1 MRMNRHICIHG
12 HFYQPSRENPW
23 LSAVLREESA
33 APYHD
38 WNERI
43 TAECYAPN
51 TAARILSDRGMIA
64 DIVSTYASVSFD
76 AGPTLLGWLEAQ
88 RPGVY
93 AAILDADRES
103 SERFSG
109 HGSAIAQAYHHTIL
123 PLATPRDR
131 EAEVRWGIEDFVSR
145 FNRRPEGMWLPEC
158 AVDYPTL
165 ETLAAAGIAFT
176 LLSPAQASRIRLPGG
191 DWTPV
196 AGGALDTTRPYR
208 CSLPSKKTIDIF
220 FYDPA
225 ISSAV
230 AFGDLLADG
239 KKFASRLLS
248 AAAPHAA
255 SLVSVATDGETYGHH
270 HRFGEMALAYCLR
283 EIERHSGAQLTIFGE
298 FLEKH
303 PPEAEV
309 GISENTSWSCAHGLE
324 RWRSGCS
331 CTTGAYPGWSHDWR
345 LQLREAVDYLR
356 GMLAPFFE
364 SALRPLCPDPWKARG
379 SYVRVIR
386 DPSITDRFLLEQAG
400 RSLSPVER
408 IRACMLLEMARHAM
422 MMYTSCG
429 WYFDDIAGIEAVQ
442 VMAHACRAMDLA
454 RALGGPDAEP
464 EFTAILARARSN
476 ILPEGDGARIY
487 RTRAASSRID
497 PAGIGAHFALCAAVT
512 AISCTGAYEVTTMAE
527 ARSGEDVASTI
538 RIRSHRTG
546 EETCIAAAV
555 TRTAAGEPVA
565 GVRIAPA
572 TAPDALLG
580 LLQTRGDTDAQTF
593 LARHF
598 DRVCT
603 VGDLFPAE
611 REQVLRGWIAGQG
624 APLDAA
630 LRAFSREFPPVSEAL
645 TGASDPL
652 LVRAAAFYRYNADL
666 HALLSAGTPETA
678 AIGTAVRMMLRHAI
692 PPCHALLGPAARTQ
706 VNKLLRKA
714 AGRPGDPGPLED
726 ALGLLSSLRRI
737 ELTPDPWESQNLLY
751 ALMHRQLR
759 EQAGREGCGDA
770 NAVRWL
776 RACRA
781 LAELLGMEVEQ

>member
-1 MRMNRHICIHG
+1 MNRHICIHG

-38 WNERI
+38 WNDRI

-51 TAARILSDRGMIA
+51 SAARILSDTGMIA

-76 AGPTLLGWLEAQ
+76 AGPTLLGWLETQ
-88 RPGVY
+88 RPAVY
-93 AAILDADRES
+93 AAFLDADRES
-103 SERFSG
+103 RERFAG

-123 PLATPRDR
+123 PLATARDR

-176 LLSPAQASRIRLPGG
+176 ILSPAQASRVRLPGG
-191 DWTPV
+191 DWMPV

-208 CSLPSKKTIDIF
+208 CPLPSEKTIDIF
-220 FYDPA
+220 FYDA
-225 ISSAV
+225 GISSAV

-239 KKFASRLLS
+239 GRFASCLL
-248 AAAPHAA
+248 AAPAPHAP

-283 EIERHSGAQLTIFGE
+283 EIERHSGARLTVYGE

-309 GISENTSWSCAHGLE
+309 GISEHTSWSCAHGLE

-331 CTTGAYPGWSHDWR
+331 CTTGAYPGWSHGWR
-345 LQLREAVDYLR
+345 RQLRDAVDYLR
-356 GMLAPFFE
+356 GTLDPFFE
-364 SALRPLCPDPWKARG
+364 SALRPLCPDPWKAREE
-379 SYVRVIR
+379 YIRVLR
-386 DPSITDRFLLEQAG
+386 DPSIADRFLAGQAG
-400 RSLSPVER
+400 RSLSPGER

-442 VMAHACRAMDLA
+442 LMADACRAMDLA
-454 RALGGPDAEP
+454 KALGGPDAEP
-464 EFTAILARARSN
+464 EFTAILAGARSN
-476 ILPEGDGARIY
+476 IHAEGDGARIY
-487 RTRAASSRID
+487 ATRAASSRID
-497 PAGIGAHFALCAAVT
+497 RAGIGAHFALCAAFGAV
-512 AISCTGAYEVTTMAE
+512 ACTGAHEVTTE
-527 ARSGEDVASTI
+527 ADVRSGDDAASTI

-555 TRTAAGEPVA
+555 VRTAAGEPLA
-565 GVRIAPA
+565 GVRVAPA
-572 TAPDALLG
+572 VSPDALLG
-580 LLQTRGDTDAQTF
+580 LLRTRGDTDAHTF

-598 DRVCT
+598 DRVFT

-611 REQVLRGWIAGQG
+611 REQVLRERIAGRG

-645 TGASDPL
+645 TGAPDPL
-652 LVRAAAFYRYNADL
+652 TVRAAAFYRLNADL
-666 HALLSAGTPETA
+666 YALLSAGTPDTA
-678 AIGTAVRMMLRHAI
+678 AISTAARTLVRHAI
-692 PPCHALLGPAARTQ
+692 PPYPALLAPAARTQ
-706 VNKLLRKA
+706 VNALLRNA
-714 AGRPGDPGPLED
+714 AQRTGDPGPLED
-726 ALGLLSSLRRI
+726 ALGLLSALRRI
-737 ELTPDPWESQNLLY
+737 PLTPDTWESQNLLFS
-751 ALMHRQLR
+751 LMHGQLA
-759 EQAGREGCGDA
+759 EQAEREGRGDPD
-770 NAVRWL
+770 AVRWL

-781 LAELLGMEVEQ
+781 LAALLGMEVAG

>member
-1 MRMNRHICIHG
+1 MARHICIHG

-23 LSAVLREESA
+23 LAAVLREESA

-38 WNERI
+38 WNDRI

-51 TAARILSDRGMIA
+51 SAARILSDTGMIA
-64 DIVSTYASVSFD
+64 DIVSTYASISFD
-76 AGPTLLGWLEAQ
+76 AGPTLLGWLETQ

-93 AAILDADRES
+93 AAFLDADRES
-103 SERFSG
+103 RERFSG

-131 EAEVRWGIEDFVSR
+131 EAEVRWGIGDFVSR
-145 FNRRPEGMWLPEC
+145 FDRRPEGMWLPEC

-176 LLSPAQASRIRLPGG
+176 ILSPAQASRVRLPGG

-208 CSLPSKKTIDIF
+208 CPLPSTKTIDIV
-220 FYDPA
+220 FYDPG

-239 KKFASRLLS
+239 KRFASRLL
-248 AAAPHAA
+248 AAPAPYAA

-283 EIERHSGAQLTIFGE
+283 EIERDSGAQLTVYGE

-309 GISENTSWSCAHGLE
+309 GISEHTSWSCAHGVE

-345 LQLREAVDYLR
+345 RQLRDAVDYLR
-356 GMLAPFFE
+356 GTLDPFFE
-364 SALRPLCPDPWKARG
+364 SALRPLCPDPWTARKE
-379 SYVRVIR
+379 YIRVLR
-386 DPSITDRFLLEQAG
+386 DPSITDRFLAGEAG
-400 RSLSPVER
+400 RSLSPGER

-442 VMAHACRAMDLA
+442 VMANACRAMDLA
-454 RALGGPDAEP
+454 KALGGPDAGP
-464 EFTAILARARSN
+464 EFTAILAGARSN
-476 ILPEGDGARIY
+476 IHAEGDGARIY
-487 RTRAASSRID
+487 RTRAASTRID
-497 PAGIGAHFALCAAVT
+497 RAGIGAHVALCAAYS
-512 AISCTGAYEVTTMAE
+512 AISCTGAHDVTTVAE
-527 ARSGEDVASTI
+527 TRSGDDIASTI
-538 RIRSHRTG
+538 RIRSRRTG
-546 EETCIAAAV
+546 EEDCIAAAV
-555 TRTAAGEPVA
+555 VRTAAGEPVA

-572 TAPDALLG
+572 CSPDALLA
-580 LLQTRGDTDAQTF
+580 LLETRGDTDAHTF

-598 DRVCT
+598 DRICT
-603 VGDLFPAE
+603 ASDLFPAE
-611 REQVLRGWIAGQG
+611 HEQVLRERIAGRG

-645 TGASDPL
+645 TGAPDPL
-652 LVRAAAFYRYNADL
+652 PVRAAAFYTHNADML
-666 HALLSAGTPETA
+666 ALLSDATPDTA
-678 AIGTAVRMMLRHAI
+678 AIGDAVRTLLLHAI
-692 PPCHALLGPAARTQ
+692 PPSHALLGPAARTQ
-706 VNKLLRKA
+706 VNALLRDA

-726 ALGLLSSLRRI
+726 ALALLSTLRRI
-737 ELTPDPWESQNLLY
+737 ALTPDTWESQNLLH
-751 ALMHRQLR
+751 ALMRRQLR
-759 EQAGREGCGDA
+759 EQAGREGRGDPD
-770 NAVRWL
+770 AVRWL
-776 RACRA
+776 RACRE
-781 LAELLGMEVEQ
+781 LAALLGMEVAR